1 MNDNQKEQLKAD
13 FRPARGQKGTSIDS
27 NEDIAIS

>member
-1 MNDNQKEQLKAD
+1 MNDNQKEQVKAD
-13 FRPARGQKGTSIDS
+13 FRLARGQKGTSIDS